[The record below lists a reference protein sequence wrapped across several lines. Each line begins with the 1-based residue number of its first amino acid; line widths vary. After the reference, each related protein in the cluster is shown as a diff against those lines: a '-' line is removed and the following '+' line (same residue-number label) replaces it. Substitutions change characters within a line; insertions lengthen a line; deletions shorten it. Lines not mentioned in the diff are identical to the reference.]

1 MTQDDSGECSQLTDN
16 LIFLPVVQAKCQ
28 SLRGMLRPRRDKAT
42 VLKTGLPSLHNDE
55 VEVKQRR
62 RRKRVKG
69 RRWRNVWILLALL
82 AFYASVRRLSKDTPS
97 NETSLDAIVTVAM
110 CGFKA
115 NEMVQALRIKG
126 EWKGYIYVLTD
137 TPDQEDSNLATIIDV
152 RNNHPTFLNPQEFN
166 LYKGGLEEYNRELW
180 SKWHKTQIFQ
190 LLPKT
195 INTAL
200 FMDADMLAQKP
211 LSSGWLQGIEQS
223 IHNPQ
228 CELTLNPERW
238 YTRLPILSTR
248 HPSLAGKWNSG
259 MLILKR
265 EESADVLED
274 WSNRLVRPPFMGRD
288 QSKLTESIEKLD
300 TKLCFLPSH
309 WNYLQNQADLMD
321 RIWFTIFRKATFLHI
336 ASTKHSRPTEYAI
349 WKEMYEQ
356 KCDYNWE
363 RYD

>member
-1 MTQDDSGECSQLTDN
+1 MFRHRGE
-16 LIFLPVVQAKCQ
+16 
-28 SLRGMLRPRRDKAT
+28 KAT
-42 VLKTGLPSLHNDE
+42 VSTGLPHLHNDE
-55 VEVKQRR
+55 VVKVIKQKI
-62 RRKRVKG
+62 RRKRVK
-69 RRWRNVWILLALL
+69 RRQWRNVWILLASL
-82 AFYASVRRLSKDTPS
+82 AIYTSARQSSKEALSND
-97 NETSLDAIVTVAM
+97 ETSLDAIVTVAM
-110 CGFKA
+110 CGFNA
-115 NEMVQALRIKG
+115 NEMVQTLRTKG

-137 TPDQEDSNLATIIDV
+137 TPDQENSDLVTIIDV
-152 RNNHPTFLNPQEFN
+152 RNNHPTFLNSQEFN

-180 SKWHKTQIFQ
+180 SKWHKTQIFK
-190 LLPKT
+190 LLPET
-195 INTAL
+195 VHTVL

-211 LSSGWLQGIEQS
+211 LSSGWLQGIELS

-259 MLILKR
+259 MVILKR
-265 EESADVLED
+265 EESANVLEE

-309 WNYLQNQADLMD
+309 WKHLHNQADLMD

-336 ASTKHSRPTEYAI
+336 ASSKHSRPTEYAI

-356 KCDYNWE
+356 KCEYNWMGAS
-363 RYD
+363 